1 MTTRLRILL
10 VIGAAVLLAAF
21 LALPRVLE
29 RVYRV
34 DEWQPAWRG
43 HAWVASGWT
52 AERPRGPRIFF
63 GRPIDR
69 EWVRRLDLDSGPTL
83 VLRWSDGKLSWG
95 GKEIEEAEPGPYVNG
110 LLAAKKRQYVWVL
123 MREGSR
129 FGDVM
134 SVVDKLH
141 GVKARAIMLSEEH

>member
-1 MTTRLRILL
+1 M
-10 VIGAAVLLAAF
+10 
-21 LALPRVLE
+21 
-29 RVYRV
+29 
-34 DEWQPAWRG
+34 
-43 HAWVASGWT
+43 
-52 AERPRGPRIFF
+52 
-63 GRPIDR
+63 
-69 EWVRRLDLDSGPTL
+69 DLDSGPTL